1 MFTFGAYKHTD
12 PYSLT
17 NLAVMQSGHAACT
30 DHASNFL
37 SVV

>member
-1 MFTFGAYKHTD
+1 MLTVASYKYKGAYK
-12 PYSLT
+12 LM

-30 DHASNFL
+30 DDASNFL